1 MEIGKMKNARTEQGT
16 VVSTTTAGVI
26 KSMIDGVTV
35 KVHLAGE
42 KSPYKL
48 KLTLNWPD
56 NLPEG
61 RVDFALVAPNQ
72 GHSFMCLFAYG
83 SFGPKLIYSENC
95 HTCLAKDLQETK
107 KVEITEIAQGDNRK
121 YECDLKHCF
130 D

>member
-1 MEIGKMKNARTEQGT
+1 MKSARTEQGT
-16 VVSTTTAGVI
+16 IVSTATAGVI

-35 KVHLAGE
+35 EVHLDGE
-42 KSPYKL
+42 VPPYKL

-56 NLPEG
+56 NLPER
-61 RVDFALVAPNQ
+61 RVDFALVAPNK
-72 GHSFMCLFAYG
+72 GHSFMCLFAHG

-107 KVEITEIAQGDNRK
+107 KVEITEIAQGVTRK